1 MMCGIPPIFP
11 PSPALG
17 RPQTSVFQGFGS
29 LGAFSLDRSHAQ
41 EGGVTRPR
49 VSTHILPSSHYIK
62 KSLKNSEIEES
73 PRQAVAGRW
82 EDHP

>member
-29 LGAFSLDRSHAQ
+29 LGAFPLDRPYAQ
-41 EGGVTRPR
+41 EGGDTRPR

-62 KSLKNSEIEES
+62 KSLGEAEIRES
-73 PRQAVAGRW
+73 LRRDESGCW
-82 EDHP
+82 EDYQ